1 MHPLENPTHDGVSEE
16 GPCLETLNVHVR
28 PIPINKSEIL
38 LPINSV
44 IVEVDRCMGLYVQCS
59 IAIYW
64 EQFICTSESMVCEL
78 H

>member
-1 MHPLENPTHDGVSEE
+1 MHPREKPRHERVSEE
-16 GPCLETLNVHVR
+16 GPCLETLKVHVR
-28 PIPINKSEIL
+28 PIPLNKSEIL
-38 LPINSV
+38 LPINPV
-44 IVEVDRCMGLYVQCS
+44 IVDVDRCMELYVQCS